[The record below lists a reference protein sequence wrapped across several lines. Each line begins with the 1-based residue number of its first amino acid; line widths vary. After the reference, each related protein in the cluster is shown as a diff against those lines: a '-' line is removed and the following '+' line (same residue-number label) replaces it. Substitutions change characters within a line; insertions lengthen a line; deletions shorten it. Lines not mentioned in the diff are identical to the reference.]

1 MLPKRSLYI
10 SKNKKIFPKKYK
22 VKKSILIYKKNIFL
36 EGMRKKSENEIVPLQ
51 VDPINGEYYITI
63 PEWMINDLSW
73 YEDTQIKIVLD
84 NNEILLSENV
94 DD

>member
-1 MLPKRSLYI
+1 
-10 SKNKKIFPKKYK
+10 
-22 VKKSILIYKKNIFL
+22 
-36 EGMRKKSENEIVPLQ
+36 MRKKSENEIVPLQ